1 MNPLITSADQLKW
14 IDLRELPYRDLK
26 RLEAP
31 GANLTARIDDDNLLA
46 IYIDVIDGEVRVTMN
61 RILGADFYFSS
72 NDPGDWTDI
81 EAALPRS
88 LWPAQVWAGS
98 KWATKER
105 PHYPAID
112 AAIAA
117 AVADYEFDCE

>member
-1 MNPLITSADQLKW
+1 MNPLITSADQLDWTTPDKLPADDCRG
-14 IDLRELPYRDLK
+14 IDVE
-26 RLEAP
+26 
-31 GANLTARIDDDNLLA
+31 GAYALAVIDDDNLLT
-46 IYIDVIDGEVRVTMN
+46 IYVDVIDDEVRVTMD
-61 RILGADFYFSS
+61 RVCGDARFTSD
-72 NDPGDWTDI
+72 DPGDWPDI

-117 AVADYEFDCE
+117 AVADYEFGCE